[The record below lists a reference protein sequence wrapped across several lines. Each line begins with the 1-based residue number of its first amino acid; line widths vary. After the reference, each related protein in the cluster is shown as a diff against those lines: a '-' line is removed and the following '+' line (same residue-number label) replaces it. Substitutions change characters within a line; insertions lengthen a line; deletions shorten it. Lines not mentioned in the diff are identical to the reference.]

1 MSDCYQKRD
10 IRNIGSIPV
19 ATNNSPKYGIIYK
32 SQKKLSQI
40 IGNFIVDNKYHDRK
54 FKVNWIVIESE
65 TFQPTYNMKVKNRV
79 PYIIEV
85 TASSE
90 SVWNVELYSKKPV
103 KNGGYSHEY
112 LENFLDKLEAYL
124 IENDDN
130 HVVEIEWEEEPLQ
143 PFKQIVELIPNLRDR
158 NTRFFLYVMWCIVF
172 LRIFHK

>member
-1 MSDCYQKRD
+1 MSPSKMAFRM
-10 IRNIGSIPV
+10 IGSIPV
-19 ATNNSPKYGIIYK
+19 ATNDNHKYGIIYK

-40 IGNFIVDNKYHDRK
+40 VSNFIVNHKYHDRK
-54 FKVNWIVIESE
+54 FKTNFVVIE
-65 TFQPTYNMKVKNRV
+65 TPDNVTYNMRVKNRV
-79 PYIIEV
+79 PYVIEV
-85 TASSE
+85 TASNE
-90 SVWNVELYSKKPV
+90 LWNIDLYSKKPV
-103 KNGGYSHEY
+103 KNGGYSHKY

-172 LRIFHK
+172 LRIFHKK